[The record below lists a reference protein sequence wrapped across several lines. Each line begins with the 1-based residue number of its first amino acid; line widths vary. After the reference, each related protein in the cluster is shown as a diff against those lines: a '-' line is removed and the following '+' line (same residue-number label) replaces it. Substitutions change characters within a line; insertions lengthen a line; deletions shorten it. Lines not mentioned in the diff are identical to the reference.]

1 MSFTLAY
8 RTNGRAWGKAHAVRL
23 FDRYEAAIRLE
34 KARQKLRELTRFGFP
49 VTEADVA
56 ECSAAMREYESATAA
71 GRY

>member
-1 MSFTLAY
+1 MPLNLAY
-8 RTNGRAWGKAHAVRL
+8 RSNGRAWGKTRVVRV